1 MKYPTKRLE
10 DIAEVRAGSPAPQG
24 SEYFSPDGFPFVRV
38 QDVGRYGR
46 TTSLSETKDRINI
59 HAVKT
64 FRPAFAKKGTIVF
77 PKSGAAINTNSRAIL
92 GVDAYV
98 VSHLAMLNARE
109 EIVENLWLYYF
120 LCTVDMGAFARTA
133 ALPSL
138 RLSELKVL
146 PVPVPPLTEQRR
158 IVARIKECMER
169 IDEIEKLRLQS
180 LSEREI
186 LLESLV
192 EAMVGSVKGVSVLLN
207 DVCQINSK
215 LVDPRELQYLNHYHV
230 GGANIESRTGRL
242 IDLKTSQEEG
252 LKSGKF
258 IFDATMVLYNKI
270 RPYLVKV
277 ALPSFQGLCSADMY
291 PLSPDASRLS
301 RDYLFFVLMSR
312 HFTNYAIA
320 GSNRAGMPKVNRKHL
335 FAYRFNLPKLT
346 DQAKTTDILNETRS
360 IVEQL
365 QTEMA
370 AGHNENASLRESI
383 LRKAFA
389 GEL

>member
-1 MKYPTKRLE
+1 
-10 DIAEVRAGSPAPQG
+10 
-24 SEYFSPDGFPFVRV
+24 
-38 QDVGRYGR
+38 
-46 TTSLSETKDRINI
+46 
-59 HAVKT
+59 
-64 FRPAFAKKGTIVF
+64 
-77 PKSGAAINTNSRAIL
+77 
-92 GVDAYV
+92 
-98 VSHLAMLNARE
+98 
-109 EIVENLWLYYF
+109 
-120 LCTVDMGAFARTA
+120 MGAFARTA